1 MAQLFSESTNSI
13 ARIAIAVVV
22 LGVGFALLAAYGIND
37 GSFITDVGVPRE
49 QPVPFSHKHHAGDDG
64 LDCRFCHASVETTPF
79 AGLPD
84 TATCMGCHSQIWKNA
99 TVLEPVRESFQT
111 GEPIH
116 WNRVDDLPDFVFF
129 NHSIHIHQGI
139 GCSTCHGRVDQMP
152 LTYKVNTLRMNWCVN
167 CHRHPEDYVRPRDQ
181 VFNMRYEP
189 PADQQ
194 KLGTQLVAEY
204 GIQSRTDCYTCHR

>member
-1 MAQLFSESTNSI
+1 MAQLFRESTNST

-22 LGVGFALLAAYGIND
+22 LGAGFILLAAYAIND
-37 GSFITDVGVPRE
+37 GAYITDVGEPLE

-64 LDCRFCHASVETTPF
+64 LDCRFCHTSVETTPF

-99 TVLEPVRESFQT
+99 AVLEPVRESFQT
-111 GEPIH
+111 GKSIH

-181 VFNMRYEP
+181 VFNMKYEP
-189 PADQQ
+189 PDDQQ
-194 KLGTQLVAEY
+194 KLGAELVAEY
-204 GIQSRTDCYTCHR
+204 GIKSKTNCYTCHR